1 MAVPGLGCKGHDFE
15 ANQAGGH
22 QLDRNDFYPPTAADL
37 ECQSTFGASF
47 CGIAPVEAGHDSAR
61 CHEGNAMEIRDF
73 TSFSRGKRASRPYPE
88 TRRERDHSAHP
99 GSHQPYGPSAVT
111 FGSGPVA
118 TAEGMIQWI
127 RQTKLRS
134 TGATCY
140 LNSGVTAQPWTLA
153 MMADTVHEV

>member
-61 CHEGNAMEIRDF
+61 CHEGNAMKLEI
-73 TSFSRGKRASRPYPE
+73 S
-88 TRRERDHSAHP
+88 
-99 GSHQPYGPSAVT
+99 
-111 FGSGPVA
+111 
-118 TAEGMIQWI
+118 
-127 RQTKLRS
+127 LRS
-134 TGATCY
+134 AEANELHALIQRLVGNGITQLILVRISPTG
-140 LNSGVTAQPWTLA
+140 LQRSPLA
-153 MMADTVHEV
+153 VALSQRLKG